1 MEEAKTVPE
10 PVSGIEYYQIIRAQ
24 IEHEDNLINQRL
36 SWFVAAQSFLF
47 TAYAILLNAP
57 SPMRVEK
64 FVTQQD
70 ILFPLIP
77 VVAIGMSLLIY
88 TTIFAAMRAMANL
101 RRLLESHLNEQERAV
116 FPPVGPV
123 SGSVAAHTTLAAP
136 SSTERG
142 ASGPPIS
149 VATQPGQTELTR
161 IPEERSS
168 SASRRVSAFK
178 ATFETLYAG
187 VPPPITASDPLSL

>member
-101 RRLLESHLNEQERAV
+101 RRLLESHLNERERAV
-116 FPPVGPV
+116 LPPVQGYRL
-123 SGSVAAHTTLAAP
+123 TLLLGQAAP
-136 SSTERG
+136 ILIPFVFMLSWIVLLIKS
-142 ASGPPIS
+142 
-149 VATQPGQTELTR
+149 LT
-161 IPEERSS
+161 
-168 SASRRVSAFK
+168 A
-178 ATFETLYAG
+178 
-187 VPPPITASDPLSL
+187 

>member
-1 MEEAKTVPE
+1 MEEAKNVPE

-57 SPMRVEK
+57 PAPMRVEK

-101 RRLLESHLNEQERAV
+101 RRLLESHLNERERAV
-116 FPPVGPV
+116 LPPVQGYRL
-123 SGSVAAHTTLAAP
+123 TLLLGQAAP
-136 SSTERG
+136 ILIPFVFMLSWIVLLIKS
-142 ASGPPIS
+142 
-149 VATQPGQTELTR
+149 LT
-161 IPEERSS
+161 
-168 SASRRVSAFK
+168 A
-178 ATFETLYAG
+178 
-187 VPPPITASDPLSL
+187 